1 MAEVSTVADVAS
13 SFSSTIQGYATL
25 GASLLLGVLTVYGYY
40 RKLNVDLAPPSTTP
54 QIAADANLKEIAL
67 WLSKLL
73 EAGVASAANTKLIAE
88 LLSAQQRS
96 DELERAYKK
105 GRDETLDRA
114 TALVA
119 QKLNEQ
125 NS

>member
-1 MAEVSTVADVAS
+1 M
-13 SFSSTIQGYATL
+13 
-25 GASLLLGVLTVYGYY
+25 LLGVLTVYGYY

-119 QKLNEQ
+119 QKLKEH